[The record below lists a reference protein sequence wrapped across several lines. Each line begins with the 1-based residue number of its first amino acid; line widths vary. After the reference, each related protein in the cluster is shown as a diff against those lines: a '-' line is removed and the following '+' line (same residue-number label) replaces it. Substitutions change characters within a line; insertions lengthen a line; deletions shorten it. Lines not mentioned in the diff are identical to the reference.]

1 MAHFEIFRKN
11 MFLKKNSFNFL
22 CVNFDTLYTK
32 YTFNMAKCQNLLF
45 LLAPAVWS
53 PDLMMKDIFIDFF
66 GRKMQI
72 FASFLHIT
80 FNRAGFGMNGI
91 HTLTPE
97 VFPVSLIPILTGV

>member
-45 LLAPAVWS
+45 LLVPA
-53 PDLMMKDIFIDFF
+53 
-66 GRKMQI
+66 GGGGGGGEGGG
-72 FASFLHIT
+72 A
-80 FNRAGFGMNGI
+80 FNLLR
-91 HTLTPE
+91 
-97 VFPVSLIPILTGV
+97 

>member
-45 LLAPAVWS
+45 LLVPAVGS
-53 PDLMMKDIFIDFF
+53 KGLSRTLDISCLF
-66 GRKMQI
+66 
-72 FASFLHIT
+72 T
-80 FNRAGFGMNGI
+80 FTDPRGMNLNRMYLEPDFDLHPSI
-91 HTLTPE
+91 YAAK
-97 VFPVSLIPILTGV
+97 SLLLYHHHANR